1 MDCSEVRNHLVDRQR
16 GRLTREVSAAVDEH
30 LTGCVAC
37 RHEDAA
43 DARLSELLE
52 QHLPSPRRAPAR
64 LKGALE
70 DRWLEPV
77 ARRRGAGPRWARLGR
92 TLATMSAG
100 AALVVAVQFA
110 WRARSTDSGMLAEAV
125 NDHLRVL
132 YSDHPLEVES
142 GGIHRVKPWFEG
154 RVDFA
159 PVVDFAGDDDFP
171 LVGGSV
177 GYFLDR
183 KAATFV
189 FKRRL
194 HEITLF
200 VFRADGLRW
209 PASGLRSIG
218 SAHGTVE
225 TSRGFHV
232 AMWRRGDLGYALVSD
247 VNEADLLALAA
258 KIATPASD

>member
-1 MDCSEVRNHLVDRQR
+1 MDCIEVRNHLVDRRR
-16 GRLTREVSAAVDEH
+16 GRLTAEVSRAVDEH
-30 LTGCVAC
+30 LAGCAAC

-43 DARLSELLE
+43 DAQLSVLLE
-52 QHLPSPRRAPAR
+52 QRLSPTRTPAR
-64 LKGALE
+64 LNAALE

-77 ARRRGAGPRWARLGR
+77 ERRRAAPRWTRFGR
-92 TLATMSAG
+92 TAATISAG
-100 AALVVAVQFA
+100 AALVVAAQLA
-110 WRARSTDSGMLAEAV
+110 WRARTPDNPMVTEAV

-177 GYFLDR
+177 GYFVDR

-189 FKRRL
+189 FKHRL

-200 VFRADGLRW
+200 VFRAEGLRW
-209 PASGLRSIG
+209 PAVGLRSIG
-218 SAHGTVE
+218 SAQGTVA

-247 VNEADLLALAA
+247 VNEADLLALGA
-258 KIATPASD
+258 KIATPAGE